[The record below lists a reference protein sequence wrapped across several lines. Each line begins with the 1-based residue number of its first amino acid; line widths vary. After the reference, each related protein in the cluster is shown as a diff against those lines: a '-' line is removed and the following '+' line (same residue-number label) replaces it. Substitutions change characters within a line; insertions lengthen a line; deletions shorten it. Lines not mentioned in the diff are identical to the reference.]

1 MNKWD
6 KKAKN
11 YSRYGEDKDRFE
23 NRIFEALESLH
34 VEFQNKTLLDIGCG
48 TGVYTLHLAKKCLHV
63 EAIDSSKE
71 MLELLKEDAKKLKLK
86 SINTQHTNW
95 ESFTCRDIYD
105 YALCTMSPA
114 IRDDNDLEK
123 MTKCAK
129 SRIYLGW
136 AGKRETH
143 IIEAL
148 FKAHNS
154 TYTPPN
160 GAKKVKQWLEKN
172 KKPYRVI
179 PFDETKVRTREFQES
194 VENFEWHLD
203 VRGLKPNRAKI
214 IKVLEE
220 FKDKDNFVTET
231 TINHFNLI
239 VW

>member
-23 NRIFEALESLH
+23 NRIFDALDSLH
-34 VEFQNKTLLDIGCG
+34 VEFQDKTLLDIGCG
-48 TGVYTLHLAKKCLHV
+48 TGVYTLHLAKKCSHIDG
-63 EAIDSSKE
+63 IDSSKE
-71 MLELLKEDAKKLKLK
+71 MLEVLKEDAKKLNLT
-86 SINTQHTNW
+86 NTDTLHIGW
-95 ESFTCRDIYD
+95 DSFTCKEVYD

-114 IRDDNDLEK
+114 IREDRDLEK

-129 SRIYLGW
+129 TKIYLGW

-148 FKAHNS
+148 FKAHGS
-154 TYTPPN
+154 SYSPPN
-160 GAKKVKQWLEKN
+160 GAKKVKEWLNKN
-172 KKPYRVI
+172 SKFYQVI
-179 PFDETKVRTREFQES
+179 PFDEEKIRTREFDEA

-203 VRGLKPNRAKI
+203 VRGLKPDKKKI
-214 IKVLEE
+214 VEVLEK
-220 FKDKDNFVTET
+220 FRDKENCITET